1 MLSLVLSTPALLLSP
16 RAAPRVARSPS
27 VSMATG
33 NDAISFPELDGSDV
47 RVGII
52 TARWHDEI
60 NGNLIAGAKESLKKA
75 GVKEENIVEREVPG
89 SFELP
94 LACRFLALSGTV
106 DCILPIGTLIK
117 GDTYHFEVI
126 SESVTKGLM
135 DVGLSTGVPVVFGVL
150 TANTEEQAKARSEGK
165 NNHGLQWGS
174 AAVEMALLRNSALG
188 KMGKGKLFMGFG
200 EEKASSGAK
209 AVPGGAPAKVGF

>member
-1 MLSLVLSTPALLLSP
+1 M
-16 RAAPRVARSPS
+16 
-27 VSMATG
+27 
-33 NDAISFPELDGSDV
+33 
-47 RVGII
+47 II
-52 TARWHDEI
+52 
-60 NGNLIAGAKESLKKA
+60 
-75 GVKEENIVEREVPG
+75 
-89 SFELP
+89 
-94 LACRFLALSGTV
+94 
-106 DCILPIGTLIK
+106 PIGVLIK
-117 GDTYHFEVI
+117 GDTLHFEVI

-200 EEKASSGAK
+200 EEKESSGAK

>member
-1 MLSLVLSTPALLLSP
+1 MLSILATSSALLLSP
-16 RAAPRVARSPS
+16 RASPRAARSS
-27 VSMATG
+27 TVSMATG

-106 DCILPIGTLIK
+106 DSILPIGTLIK

-126 SESVTKGLM
+126 SEAVTNGLM

>member
-1 MLSLVLSTPALLLSP
+1 M
-16 RAAPRVARSPS
+16 
-27 VSMATG
+27 
-33 NDAISFPELDGSDV
+33 
-47 RVGII
+47 
-52 TARWHDEI
+52 
-60 NGNLIAGAKESLKKA
+60 
-75 GVKEENIVEREVPG
+75 
-89 SFELP
+89 
-94 LACRFLALSGTV
+94 
-106 DCILPIGTLIK
+106 
-117 GDTYHFEVI
+117 
-126 SESVTKGLM
+126 TKGLM

-200 EEKASSGAK
+200 EEKPSSGAM